1 MFEFP
6 EDEASHENIEDKIMI
21 GESLL
26 LCAFYDNNKNS
37 KKFKFPNSNFNSYPN
52 GNSVINFSKENNN
65 NELEL
70 SGKLDEIHLF
80 LRGGF
85 ILPYQD
91 INEEK
96 YIINTEK
103 LREEKINLIINIDN
117 FNQSRGEIFYDNDEL
132 NTIDENKYYRVELFY
147 SEKKLTFNTFKNNM
161 ENYDYK
167 DHIIGK
173 IELWRVNQ
181 IFVMNDAKEKKTKLI
196 TLNIKFNDNK
206 REDNFEGIY
215 YPENDKVIFD
225 ISNRNKDIS
234 IFDINEISFN

>member
-1 MFEFP
+1 M
-6 EDEASHENIEDKIMI
+6 
-21 GESLL
+21 
-26 LCAFYDNNKNS
+26 
-37 KKFKFPNSNFNSYPN
+37 
-52 GNSVINFSKENNN
+52 
-65 NELEL
+65 
-70 SGKLDEIHLF
+70 
-80 LRGGF
+80 
-85 ILPYQD
+85 
-91 INEEK
+91 
-96 YIINTEK
+96 
-103 LREEKINLIINIDN
+103 KINII
-117 FNQSRGEIFYDNDEL
+117 EL
-132 NTIDENKYYRVELFY
+132 NYFTA
-147 SEKKLTFNTFKNNM
+147 KKNTFKNNM

-234 IFDINEISFN
+234 IFDINEILFN